1 MIQNAPIREDIQP
14 MPPVWSMWLQGLTK
28 AVNGAQTA
36 LGYTPAN
43 VAGDT
48 FTGPVAFHGVGFFG
62 TAPVSVKPAAPAAAT
77 GLTSAF
83 GVSAGALVDVGAA
96 FNQANLNN
104 NFQSLVTKA
113 TNLESRIASI
123 YAAIQSLGLEA

>member
-1 MIQNAPIREDIQP
+1 M
-14 MPPVWSMWLQGLTK
+14 
-28 AVNGAQTA
+28 
-36 LGYTPAN
+36 
-43 VAGDT
+43 
-48 FTGPVAFHGVGFFG
+48 
-62 TAPVSVKPAAPAAAT
+62 VKPAAPTAAT